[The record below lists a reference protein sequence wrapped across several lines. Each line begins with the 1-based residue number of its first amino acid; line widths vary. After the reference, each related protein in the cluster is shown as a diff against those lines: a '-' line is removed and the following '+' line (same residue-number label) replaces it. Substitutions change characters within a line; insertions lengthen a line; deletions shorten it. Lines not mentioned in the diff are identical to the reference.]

1 LSLITRKWGW
11 IVRSRFR
18 THLRTCQRC
27 GVDTAILAVSLIA
40 SAYLMAFVAMAGGR
54 PWVSWY
60 ALLPLF
66 VAIRVC
72 RPSAALMA
80 GAFWGGCLYNF
91 ASSIGAS
98 VSPGL
103 VPLLV
108 LLAVPALY
116 GYLGAR
122 LTRWIGFSP
131 FVLGVGWVGVEFA
144 LAPLGLRAGVLGV
157 AESDASLLHWAATAL
172 GYVHVALIAALVNA
186 YLVSIL
192 SHVRVRVP
200 QACRALGRRYR
211 RTLLLPQEVLNS
223 SLLFIKVTRPR
234 GPPMCSELAYNVA

>member
-1 LSLITRKWGW
+1 LSLITRKWGC

-18 THLRTCQRC
+18 IYLQTCQRH
-27 GVDTAILAVSLIA
+27 GVDTVILAVSLVA

-80 GAFWGGCLYNF
+80 GAFWGGCLYTF
-91 ASSIGAS
+91 ASSIGTS
-98 VSPGL
+98 
-103 VPLLV
+103 
-108 LLAVPALY
+108 
-116 GYLGAR
+116 GAR

-144 LAPLGLRAGVLGV
+144 LAPLGLNAGLLGV
-157 AESDASLLHWAATAL
+157 SESETSLLHWAATAL

-192 SHVRVRVP
+192 SCVRIRVTRP
-200 QACRALGRRYR
+200 RSAFGGCYI
-211 RTLLLPQEVLNS
+211 RTLLLPQEVLNR
-223 SLLFIKVTRPR
+223 SLRYIETTRPR
-234 GPPMCSELAYNVA
+234 GPPILATIPRDNS